1 MPSPSHQPVIG
12 VTLDREPA
20 GGYSK
25 FPWYAVRENY
35 MDAISHAGGLPIA
48 LPHDDRVADAYMDL
62 VDGLLLTGGA
72 FDIDPGLFGQS
83 QHKSVETLKSQRTI
97 FELTVTRVALTRD
110 IPVLGICG
118 GEQLLNVAL
127 GGSLIQHIPDK
138 IAGALAHEQPNP
150 RNQPG
155 HSVNIL
161 TGTILHK
168 IIGVDKIEVNSAHHQ
183 AVAEV
188 GPTAVINACA
198 SDGVVEGIEEQT
210 RRFCLGVQWHPEFH
224 VSPSDN
230 KIFAAFISAC
240 RE

>member
-1 MPSPSHQPVIG
+1 MLSPSRQPVIG

-35 MDAISHAGGLPIA
+35 MDAISRAGGLPVA
-48 LPHDDRVADAYMDL
+48 LPHDDRIADAYIDL

-72 FDIDPGLFGQS
+72 FDIDPGLFGQPR
-83 QHKSVETLKSQRTI
+83 HKSVETLKSQRTI
-97 FELTVTRVALTRD
+97 FELTITRVALARD
-110 IPVLGICG
+110 IPILGICG

-161 TGTILHK
+161 ACWPLA
-168 IIGVDKIEVNSAHHQ
+168 SLSSCL
-183 AVAEV
+183 AV
-188 GPTAVINACA
+188 
-198 SDGVVEGIEEQT
+198 SQ
-210 RRFCLGVQWHPEFH
+210 LSS
-224 VSPSDN
+224 SPQL
-230 KIFAAFISAC
+230 K
-240 RE
+240 